1 MLSDVKGLKADAYSC
16 WRCVTSG
23 QIQREGEKEMK
34 IKRRRRKKN
43 ERRSAHHS
51 FVRHHGSNMKSN
63 HLLRDGTQQIA
74 KGRLG
79 QIRNANPQ
87 HTQARQVRKD
97 TMYQVPG
104 TIPQIESLQFS
115 APPQELRHALEQG
128 LIVVM
133 SHHDESEILEMREER
148 MSSVDDMIASEDDA
162 G

>member
-1 MLSDVKGLKADAYSC
+1 
-16 WRCVTSG
+16 
-23 QIQREGEKEMK
+23 
-34 IKRRRRKKN
+34 
-43 ERRSAHHS
+43 
-51 FVRHHGSNMKSN
+51 MKSN
-63 HLLRDGTQQIA
+63 HLLRDGAQQIA